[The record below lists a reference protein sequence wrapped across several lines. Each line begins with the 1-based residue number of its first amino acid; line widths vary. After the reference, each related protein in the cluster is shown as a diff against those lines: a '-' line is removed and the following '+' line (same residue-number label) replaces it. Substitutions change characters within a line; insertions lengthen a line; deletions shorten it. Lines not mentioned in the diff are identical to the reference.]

1 MKISARKR
9 GKCPYLPVCLACSS
23 GGWWCI
29 IQEILFHLEFSHTI
43 QAINTAFIFFIKDKF
58 ETQRPATLQEKP
70 FWLNI
75 KYKNQFLDALSD
87 TSLHT
92 CLRSWRRA
100 VVWALHTY
108 KLYSQCCTVQLIQ
121 PSEETEQ
128 KRVHWL
134 IQYCTFSNWQKGEEI
149 PHTQSG
155 HVIHWKLLVP
165 LVTCPAE
172 TIKLF
177 QWAQASFLLQE
188 SIKNEKIL

>member
-108 KLYSQCCTVQLIQ
+108 KQTVQSMLYSATN
-121 PSEETEQ
+121 S
-128 KRVHWL
+128 
-134 IQYCTFSNWQKGEEI
+134 TFWRNWTKKG
-149 PHTQSG
+149 
-155 HVIHWKLLVP
+155 P
-165 LVTCPAE
+165 LTYP
-172 TIKLF
+172 ILHF
-177 QWAQASFLLQE
+177 Q
-188 SIKNEKIL
+188 